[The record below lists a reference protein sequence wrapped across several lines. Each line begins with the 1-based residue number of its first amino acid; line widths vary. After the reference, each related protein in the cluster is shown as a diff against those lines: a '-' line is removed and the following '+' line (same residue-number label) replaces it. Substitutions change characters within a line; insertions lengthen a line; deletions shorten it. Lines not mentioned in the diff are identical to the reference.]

1 MLYTHTLCQVGLIVS
16 SPFLAVAACLDN
28 SLPSCSL
35 SIPILLLLPLSPS
48 FSSPSPL
55 PAPPPLPSPPLP
67 PPPSPS
73 ISSPLSPPLPS
84 TSSLSP
90 PPPLPPPLYILS
102 SLSPSPLYLLALP
115 PLPPLPSPSH
125 HYHIGSHLLLQDCC
139 CPGSGCHTRGTTCS
153 HHHLLGSRHQ
163 AHGKEER
170 HSAQPSL
177 CGDPGLH
184 FGHLLGQDRDP
195 HHQHDVCQESK

>member
-67 PPPSPS
+67 PPPLPS
-73 ISSPLSPPLPS
+73 ISSPLSLPLS
-84 TSSLSP
+84 
-90 PPPLPPPLYILS
+90 PLPPR
-102 SLSPSPLYLLALP
+102 SPLLP

-163 AHGKEER
+163 AHGKEEC

-184 FGHLLGQDRDP
+184 FGHLLGQDGHS